1 MFNTCITLQI
11 TQHTRFLMQSNTAT
25 LVNARYLMRLNPKLK
40 GDGIPAIPLTL
51 LLVEHLLV
59 GHRCGS
65 IR

>member
-25 LVNARYLMRLNPKLK
+25 LVNARYLMRLNTK
-40 GDGIPAIPLTL
+40 GKGIPAIPLTL

-59 GHRCGS
+59 GLRCGS

>member
-25 LVNARYLMRLNPKLK
+25 LVNARYLMRLNTK
-40 GDGIPAIPLTL
+40 GKGIPAIPLTL

-59 GHRCGS
+59 GHSCGS